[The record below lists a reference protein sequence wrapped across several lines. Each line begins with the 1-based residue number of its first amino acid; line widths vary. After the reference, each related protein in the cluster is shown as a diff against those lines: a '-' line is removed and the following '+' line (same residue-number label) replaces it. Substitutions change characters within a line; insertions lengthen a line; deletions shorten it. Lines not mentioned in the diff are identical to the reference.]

1 MSGIRG
7 VKEKRGE
14 RDSGSL
20 FLKGLG
26 RLAVQSF
33 WGLLWL
39 KVERVVTAGY
49 CSPVAWSKC
58 YPVNR

>member
-1 MSGIRG
+1 MFGIRG
-7 VKEKRGE
+7 VKEKGGE
-14 RDSGSL
+14 RDPGSL

-39 KVERVVTAGY
+39 KVARVVAACY
-49 CSPVAWSKC
+49 CSPVSWSKC